1 MNNPACKQRAF
12 CTSALLMFLLSSQLL
27 AADVR
32 SDDITFNSH
41 DVQLSGTVVYP
52 LNQTGHVA
60 AVFVHGS
67 GPQKRNLP
75 LARALA
81 AKGIVTLVYDKRGVG
96 ESGGT
101 YEGKQRVSEHNVNL
115 LAADAAAALQVL
127 RQHPQAQ
134 AVPAGL
140 IGISQAG
147 WLIPLAAE
155 QEPRP
160 DFMVIWS
167 GPVSKVSE
175 EDIYSRYTRDLD
187 GAEVPSYEEALRARK
202 TPYVWPDFLGKD
214 SNPVD
219 SLKQLQVPGLW
230 VFGAQD
236 GSIPVDL
243 SVRRLKA
250 LAKQGHPYEYVL
262 FSSLGHN
269 NISETLSTVTDWVK
283 RLVK

>member
-1 MNNPACKQRAF
+1 
-12 CTSALLMFLLSSQLL
+12 MFLLSSQLL